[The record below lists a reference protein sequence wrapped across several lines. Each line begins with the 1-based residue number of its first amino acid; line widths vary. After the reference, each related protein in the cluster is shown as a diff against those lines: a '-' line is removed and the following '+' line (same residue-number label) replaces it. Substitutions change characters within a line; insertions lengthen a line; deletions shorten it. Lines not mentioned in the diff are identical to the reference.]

1 MTLKMA
7 IVTGGGSGIGLH
19 AARLL
24 ASEGFRVGLV
34 GRRVSQL
41 DSAAQS
47 IRALGGACWY
57 SAMDVRDDAAVTAFV
72 NAAVAQYGKIDLLV
86 NNAGMFRML
95 PFEKTTPEFWQEN
108 LDTNLTGAYNFCRA
122 VWQHIDGGQIINVSS
137 VAGVQPFPGCAAYS
151 AAKYGLIG
159 LSEVLAL
166 EGKARGIRVHVLA
179 PANTDTPI
187 WDAQAPAKVR
197 ARMMRPEQV
206 AEVIRWLA
214 VSPSE
219 VTFDRLI
226 IRPTQDPWRSSS
238 S

>member
-1 MTLKMA
+1 MTLKTAM
-7 IVTGGGSGIGLH
+7 ISGGGSGIGLH

-24 ASEGFRVGLV
+24 AKEGFRVGLV
-34 GRRVSQL
+34 GRRVSL
-41 DSAAQS
+41 LESAAQS
-47 IRALGGACWY
+47 IRALCGEAWY
-57 SAMDVRDDAAVTAFV
+57 ARVDVRNATEVTAFV
-72 NAAVAQYGKIDLLV
+72 DAAVAQFGSVDLLV
-86 NNAGMFRML
+86 NNAGIFKML
-95 PFEKTTPEFWQEN
+95 PFEKTTSEFWQEN
-108 LDTNLTGAYNFCRA
+108 LETNLTGAYNFCRA
-122 VWQHIDGGQIINVSS
+122 VWQHIDNGQIINVSS
-137 VAGVQPFPGCAAYS
+137 VAGVQAFPGCAAYS

-187 WDAQAPAKVR
+187 WNSQAPDTVR

-214 VSPSE
+214 VSPPE

-226 IRPTQDPWRSSS
+226 IRPSQDPWRK
-238 S
+238 

>member
-1 MTLKMA
+1 MTLKTA
-7 IVTGGGSGIGLH
+7 IVSGGGSGIGLH

-24 ASEGFRVGLV
+24 AKEGFRVGLV

-41 DSAAQS
+41 ESAAQS
-47 IRALGGACWY
+47 IRALGGEAWY
-57 SAMDVRDDAAVTAFV
+57 TPVDVRVATDVTAFV
-72 NAAVAQYGKIDLLV
+72 QAAVMQYGRIDLLV
-86 NNAGMFRML
+86 NNAGIFKML
-95 PFEKTTPEFWQEN
+95 PFAQTTPEFWQEN

-137 VAGVQPFPGCAAYS
+137 VAGVQAFSGCAAYS

-187 WDAQAPAKVR
+187 WGTQAPNKVR

-214 VSPSE
+214 ISPPE

-226 IRPTQDPWRSSS
+226 IRPTQDPWRAG
-238 S
+238 